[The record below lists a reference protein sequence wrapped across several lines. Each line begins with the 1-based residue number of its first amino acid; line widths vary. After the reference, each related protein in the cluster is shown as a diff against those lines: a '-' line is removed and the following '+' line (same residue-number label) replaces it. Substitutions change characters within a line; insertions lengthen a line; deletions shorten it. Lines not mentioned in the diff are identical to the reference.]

1 MIITGELISGEF
13 GNADIKSNIR
23 IHCTS
28 MHTIYNK
35 GETIHCMY
43 RNHDYFGDGS
53 RYVEAAYFF
62 EKSSVE
68 LLFFFFGDY
77 LINILRKV
85 NRLILHF

>member
-35 GETIHCMY
+35 GETIHRMY
-43 RNHDYFGDGS
+43 RNHDYFGGIFERYMEYS
-53 RYVEAAYFF
+53 RV
-62 EKSSVE
+62 
-68 LLFFFFGDY
+68 
-77 LINILRKV
+77 
-85 NRLILHF
+85 RL

>member
-35 GETIHCMY
+35 GETIHRMY
-43 RNHDYFGDGS
+43 RNHDYFGD
-53 RYVEAAYFF
+53 
-62 EKSSVE
+62 SSVHDTWRPLTIQCSFLE
-68 LLFFFFGDY
+68 
-77 LINILRKV
+77 KK
-85 NRLILHF
+85 